1 VKKLSLALS
10 DAELDHAVADSC
22 HKMHGKRDKPR
33 ATFLLA
39 ESYSK
44 LSLFT

>member
-1 VKKLSLALS
+1 
-10 DAELDHAVADSC
+10 
-22 HKMHGKRDKPR
+22 MHGKRDKPR

>member
-1 VKKLSLALS
+1 MKKLSLALS
-10 DAELDHAVADSC
+10 DAELDHAVADSW
-22 HKMHGKRDKPR
+22 HKMHGERDKPR
-33 ATFLLA
+33 ATFVRA